1 MRCELLRRGVTHNAA
16 GKLSSSP
23 SHLRIRD
30 GPEGQSTAKPD
41 GMRGE
46 IFPSRKGGPIERY
59 PRPLLTKGDG
69 KMSREKC
76 FELES

>member
-30 GPEGQSTAKPD
+30 GPEPD

-46 IFPSRKGGPIERY
+46 IFPSRKGHPSNDIHA
-59 PRPLLTKGDG
+59 L
-69 KMSREKC
+69 
-76 FELES
+76 F